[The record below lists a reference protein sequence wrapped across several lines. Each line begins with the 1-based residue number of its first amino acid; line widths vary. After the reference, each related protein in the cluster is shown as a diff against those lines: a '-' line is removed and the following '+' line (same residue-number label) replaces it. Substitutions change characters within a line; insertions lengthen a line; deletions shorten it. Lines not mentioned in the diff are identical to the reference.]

1 MTRDDSPI
9 IVSAIKIRLS
19 RGDIE
24 GAAAFLFSKANQK
37 DCTDVP
43 YFWYAQILIAA
54 LQGKGFHLTFLTAY
68 EASPSPYH
76 KGNGERRIV
85 TIEAMITFFKQ
96 YLNDPLYKNH
106 RQKIEELIAFY
117 ENGTCEDPFKNTVV
131 PTTTSDP
138 L

>member
-1 MTRDDSPI
+1 MTKDNSPI
-9 IVSAIKIRLS
+9 IIGAIKMRLS
-19 RGDIE
+19 RGDIA
-24 GAAAFLFSKANQK
+24 GAAKFLFDQACQK
-37 DCTDVP
+37 DCVDEAS
-43 YFWYAQILIAA
+43 FWYAQILVAA

-76 KGNGERRIV
+76 KGNGERRII

-96 YLNDPLYKNH
+96 YLDDPLYTDY

-131 PTTTSDP
+131 PATTSR
-138 L
+138 LL